1 MKEGRV
7 LVLLLCLPGDRG
19 VDFVSPP
26 GWRGTSSTLESRLG
40 LRTKCIKM
48 WRLCIYLNRVPAWL
62 VSIQHD
68 LMKITEMFEKV
79 VTWWSCAGKDRRG
92 KVWWWRL
99 LKWRKHLNTAITDI
113 CVIYLFLLGDFN
125 LPEVPFP
132 DHWCEVS
139 PLPEAPVGSPV
150 IIGRCCFCCFCSSTD
165 SIVFFY
171 CYYWYPQGV
180 LLIC

>member
-7 LVLLLCLPGDRG
+7 LVLLLCPVPSDHR
-19 VDFVSPP
+19 VDFVFPP
-26 GWRGTSSTLESRLG
+26 AWRGTSSTLESRLG
-40 LRTKCIKM
+40 LRTKCEGFVS
-48 WRLCIYLNRVPAWL
+48 IYYWL
-62 VSIQHD
+62 VSIQYD

-99 LKWRKHLNTAITDI
+99 LKWRKHLNTIVIDI

-150 IIGRCCFCCFCSSTD
+150 IIGRCCFCSSTD